1 MQKVADVCYFSKGG
15 ANLCEHY
22 FSLDCAFYAV
32 ITKCDEIT
40 RKKYILQNIILR
52 YGYLSAKYL
61 YTSLMEILV
70 HLKS

>member
-1 MQKVADVCYFSKGG
+1 MGG
-15 ANLCEHY
+15 FLHKEELELRALC
-22 FSLDCAFYAV
+22 FCLDCAFYAV

-61 YTSLMEILV
+61 YTSLMEIIV